1 MFSERGI
8 NMRTLAITIQ
18 ILYFFSNYIVFAQDD
33 IINVTRIV
41 PLYCIKDIV
50 EEKDLVVIDSRNDY
64 DYSCIDKVRITFAN
78 SDLLN
83 IRKLIFKLSLYDPY
97 DKQLLYRA
105 KHEVDIKILPEEV
118 ITYDLQLINKI
129 SASEEIN
136 KTNKLEWEVEIIKIN
151 D

>member
-1 MFSERGI
+1 
-8 NMRTLAITIQ
+8 MRTLAITIQ